1 MMEITGTQ
9 INYYFTCHRKL
20 WLFGNGI
27 QMEQNSELV
36 AMGKLIHETSYSD
49 RPERFQEVEIG
60 PVKIDFYD
68 KRDKVIHEIKK
79 SDKLEESHRWQV
91 KYYIYIMEQAGIEG
105 VTGLLEYPKLRHTE
119 EVLLTDH
126 DREELEIIIA
136 AIEKIKTSE
145 SCPPM
150 VKLVICK
157 NCSYFDFCYS
167 SED

>member
-1 MMEITGTQ
+1 MEITGTQ
-9 INYYFTCHRKL
+9 ISYYFTCHRKL

-68 KRDKVIHEIKK
+68 KRDKVIHEVKK
-79 SDKLEESHRWQV
+79 SDKLEASHQWQV

-119 EVLLTDH
+119 QVLLTDD
-126 DREELEIIIA
+126 DRAELETIIA
-136 AIEKIKTSE
+136 AIVKTTAAE
-145 SCPPM
+145 SCPPL
-150 VKLVICK
+150 VKTGICK
-157 NCSYFDFCYS
+157 NCSYYDFCYA

>member
-1 MMEITGTQ
+1 MEVTGTQ
-9 INYYFTCHRKL
+9 ISYYFTCHRKL
-20 WLFGNGI
+20 WLFTNGI

-68 KRDKVIHEIKK
+68 KREKVIHEIKK

-91 KYYIYIMEQAGIEG
+91 KYYISIMEQAGLEG

-119 EVLLTDH
+119 QVLLTDR
-126 DREELEIIIA
+126 DRDELETIIVNIA
-136 AIEKIKTSE
+136 QITASENCPALLKTG
-145 SCPPM
+145 
-150 VKLVICK
+150 ICK
-157 NCSYFDFCYS
+157 NCSYYDFCYA

>member
-1 MMEITGTQ
+1 MITGTQ
-9 INYYFTCHRKL
+9 ISYYFTCRRKL
-20 WLFGNGI
+20 WLFSNGI

-49 RPERFQEVEIG
+49 RPERFQELEIG

-68 KRDKVIHEIKK
+68 KRDKVIHEVKK
-79 SDKLEESHRWQV
+79 SDKLEVSHQWQV

-119 EVLLTDH
+119 QVLLTDR
-126 DREELEIIIA
+126 DRAELETIMADIVTVA
-136 AIEKIKTSE
+136 VAENCPSLVKTG
-145 SCPPM
+145 
-150 VKLVICK
+150 ICK
-157 NCSYFDFCYS
+157 KCSYFDFCYA

>member
-1 MMEITGTQ
+1 MEITGTQ
-9 INYYFTCHRKL
+9 ISYYFTCHRKL

-36 AMGKLIHETSYSD
+36 AMGKLIHENSYSD
-49 RPERFQEVEIG
+49 RPDRFQELEIG

-68 KRDKVIHEIKK
+68 KRDKVIHEVKK
-79 SDKLEESHRWQV
+79 SDKLETSHQWQV

-119 EVLLTDH
+119 QVLLTDN
-126 DREELEIIIA
+126 DRAELETIMA
-136 AIEKIKTSE
+136 AITVITASE
-145 SCPPM
+145 SCPPL
-150 VKLVICK
+150 VKMGICK
-157 NCSYFDFCYS
+157 NCSYYDFCYA

>member
-1 MMEITGTQ
+1 MEITGTQ
-9 INYYFTCHRKL
+9 ISYYFTCHRKL

-27 QMEQNSELV
+27 QMEHNSELV

-60 PVKIDFYD
+60 PIKIDFYD
-68 KRDKVIHEIKK
+68 KREKVIHEVKK
-79 SDKLEESHRWQV
+79 SDKLEASHQWQV

-119 EVLLTDH
+119 QVLLTDN
-126 DREELEIIIA
+126 DRKELETIMA
-136 AIEKIKTSE
+136 AITMITAAEN
-145 SCPPM
+145 CPPL
-150 VKLVICK
+150 VKMGICK
-157 NCSYFDFCYS
+157 NCSYYDFCYA